1 MDHRTDE
8 RAGARAAAD
17 QTGRGV
23 LRPAT
28 DWRAALRE
36 FAVILASVL
45 TALLA
50 QAWWQQRE
58 EQRRELDYL
67 RQLLADTRENE
78 ARLDRV
84 IAQDSAF
91 GVAAANAMAALVGA
105 VPLPP
110 ADTLDA
116 WTSGAVSSADFR
128 PLLGT
133 FRALIGSGDLR
144 LVRNDTLRAA
154 LTDYLARLDAE
165 TARQRDI
172 RVAVLQQLGTFAR
185 AYPPAYGA
193 FLPRGSVPPSDL
205 RRLRGDRGALSSL
218 FVFQAANAN
227 RLYGLRALRA
237 STIAMQRVLK
247 AEPGVGGGPSPAS
260 PAPTRAA
267 PGE

>member
-1 MDHRTDE
+1 MDQRTDE
-8 RAGARAAAD
+8 RAGARVAAD
-17 QTGRGV
+17 ETGLGT
-23 LRPAT
+23 LRLVGG
-28 DWRAALRE
+28 WRAALRE
-36 FAVILASVL
+36 FAVILAGVL
-45 TALLA
+45 AALLA

-78 ARLDRV
+78 VRLDRV
-84 IAQDSAF
+84 IAQDSAS
-91 GVAAANAMAALVGA
+91 GVAAGHAMAALVGA
-105 VPLPP
+105 VPPPP
-110 ADTLDA
+110 ADTMDA

-144 LVRNDTLRAA
+144 LVHNDTLRAA

-172 RVAVLQQLGTFAR
+172 RLAVLQQLGPFAR
-185 AYPPAYGA
+185 AYPRAYGA
-193 FLPRGSVPPSDL
+193 FLPRGSVPPPDL

-218 FVFQAANAN
+218 FVFQAANVN

-237 STIAMQRVLK
+237 STIAVQRVLE
-247 AEPGVGGGPSPAS
+247 AEPGVGGGPSRATPA
-260 PAPTRAA
+260 TTGAA
-267 PGE
+267 PDE